1 MCGQGTYNKA
11 FHQAGPQNISGFDP
25 LYERILVVC
34 TGNICR
40 SPIGEF
46 LLRDTLV
53 KAGRKP
59 EVRSAG
65 VGALVDHPADENAIA
80 IMAER
85 GIDLGPHRAQQAT
98 VALCRWAE
106 LVLVMESHHREALG
120 DIDPAV
126 RGKTFLLGHWQK
138 KEIPDPYKRSRD
150 VWTHAVKLID
160 EGVEAWAKKL

>member
-1 MCGQGTYNKA
+1 M
-11 FHQAGPQNISGFDP
+11 
-25 LYERILVVC
+25 YERILVVC

-40 SPIGEF
+40 SPVGEF
-46 LLRDTLV
+46 LLRSTLNAASR
-53 KAGRKP
+53 KA

-65 VGALVDHPADENAIA
+65 VGALVGDPAHDTAIA
-80 IMAER
+80 MMAPR
-85 GIDLGPHRAQQAT
+85 GLDLSSHRAQQAT
-98 VALCRWAE
+98 PDLCRWAQ

-150 VWTHAVKLID
+150 VWTHAVKLSD

>member
-1 MCGQGTYNKA
+1 M
-11 FHQAGPQNISGFDP
+11 
-25 LYERILVVC
+25 YERILVVC

-85 GIDLGPHRAQQAT
+85 GVDLGSHRAQQAT

-138 KEIPDPYKRSRD
+138 KEIPDPY
-150 VWTHAVKLID
+150 
-160 EGVEAWAKKL
+160 

>member
-1 MCGQGTYNKA
+1 M
-11 FHQAGPQNISGFDP
+11 
-25 LYERILVVC
+25 YERILVVC

-40 SPIGEF
+40 SPVGEF
-46 LLRDTLV
+46 LLRSTLNA
-53 KAGRKP
+53 AGRKA

-65 VGALVDHPADENAIA
+65 VGALVNDPAHDTAIA
-80 IMAER
+80 MMASR
-85 GIDLGPHRAQQAT
+85 GLDLTPHRAQQAT
-98 VALCRWAE
+98 PDLCRWAQ
-106 LVLVMESHHREALG
+106 LVLVMEPHHREALT